1 MQNLKDFDS
10 SGIALDIVEDHNRNI
25 ILRIFNNSNANIH
38 TALEGSRYI
47 SIINGILS
55 LDDTNPI
62 DMEYSSIG
70 QTILPKSF
78 MNVQMSFKITKIMD
92 SDRIELHLNNV
103 ADLILKRNNGT
114 WFVVENNDKKH
125 LSESLDSKIE
135 HLDALEEK
143 FGISL
148 QNLTVNILD
157 QNSIKPYCEVL
168 STSNKGPV
176 FSFSIE
182 VGIYNKTNKII
193 GFTSLSKSKEDF
205 LGFEIFSFSKIN
217 LEVPIEE
224 IGKIIFYP
232 VKR

>member
-25 ILRIFNNSNANIH
+25 ILRIFNNSNVNIH
-38 TALEGSRYI
+38 TALGGSRYI

-55 LDDTNPI
+55 LEGTHPV
-62 DMEYSSIG
+62 DMEFSSIG

-92 SDRIELHLNNV
+92 NDRMELHLNNV

-114 WFVVENNDKKH
+114 WFVVENNDKNH

-176 FSFSIE
+176 FSFSID

-193 GFTSLSKSKEDF
+193 GFTSLSKNKEDF
-205 LGFEIFSFSKIN
+205 LGFEIFSFSTIN
-217 LEVPIEE
+217 LEVPVAE